1 MKYRLITSSI
11 IIMMFS
17 LIISCSQKNE
27 SNRIKLTKAPI
38 EKTANYAVW
47 RTDFYICTGIAY
59 AKSVGKSPDDFMN
72 FVAEKHVETL
82 KSMKGKGLEP
92 IVKLLHFV
100 VTNYPNGT
108 FEIISES
115 EKKVQ
120 VKFNRPYN
128 VYFFNS
134 PYNVYFKNGQIL
146 GVTLDEFEKCLWGHL
161 QLMLKSID
169 IDFEYH
175 VKDNSIEALLS
186 SKE

>member
-1 MKYRLITSSI
+1 MKYRMITNFI
-11 IIMMFS
+11 IVLMFS
-17 LIISCSQKNE
+17 IIISCSQKKE
-27 SNRIKLTKAPI
+27 SSRIKLTKAST
-38 EKTANYAVW
+38 ESTASYAVW

-72 FVAEKHVETL
+72 FIAETHVVTL

-92 IVKLLHFV
+92 IVKLLYFV

-115 EKKVQ
+115 EKMVK
-120 VKFNRPYN
+120 VKFNRPYIE
-128 VYFFNS
+128 YFTNSLYNEYFN
-134 PYNVYFKNGQIL
+134 NGQIL

-161 QLMLKSID
+161 QIMLKSLGIN
-169 IDFEYH
+169 FEYQ

-186 SKE
+186 SS